1 MKLKVIFGILA
12 VLSLLQCSGGSAP
25 TSQARTLPS
34 GRTIQVLGVGTIN
47 FPEGGPALMLKYETG
62 IDMKDRAALRQEA
75 DEIWVEFQ
83 AEAERANVASAIL
96 SANSKPQGA
105 LIQQAQGYNF
115 VFEKDST
122 GVWKCLDDK

>member
-1 MKLKVIFGILA
+1 
-12 VLSLLQCSGGSAP
+12 
-25 TSQARTLPS
+25 
-34 GRTIQVLGVGTIN
+34 
-47 FPEGGPALMLKYETG
+47 MLKYETG